1 MNRYGIIGLLLWV
14 FFPLVASAQIP
25 DSIAGPLTALACR
38 VEQFGKALPQ
48 EKVALHLD
56 NTSYYQGDDI
66 WFQCYVVAS
75 GLNRPTEWSKTLY
88 VELLNPG
95 GEIVSKQILPVRNG
109 RCHGHFALTQL
120 PFYSGFYEV
129 RAYTKYMLNFD
140 EASVFSRIIPVF
152 DKPEVPGNYVEKEI
166 SPRAG
171 KYPQERKRPRKE
183 KKLNLR
189 FYPEGG
195 YLVKDVPVRVA
206 FEATD
211 AYGNPV
217 DVSGRV
223 VDKEG
228 RECLTFAAGHEG
240 KGSFTYTAG
249 EEEGRAEVIWNE
261 KRYRFD
267 LPEAREQGF
276 ACSVDN
282 LSSPDSLLVT
292 VQKNAR
298 TPGCV
303 LGMAV
308 IGGGQL
314 YHFSMLTVTRSRPVR
329 FGLDKRNL
337 PVGVVQVVWFD
348 PSGRLVAD
356 RLIFVGQPDTLSVAV
371 RSDKAAYQPYDSIRL
386 DVEVRDTE
394 GRPVQ
399 APLSVSVRDG
409 WQEVENRH
417 SLLTDLLL
425 MSDIKGYVHRPAWYF
440 ESGDL
445 AHRRA
450 LDELLMVQG
459 WRRYDWESM
468 AGVRPF
474 DLKYLP
480 EQGIELHG
488 TVVSMVRSKPRAGVE
503 VSSFLS
509 SPGEDPETG
518 RQQSFGLF
526 TTDSLGRFSF
536 VSQIEGKWNLILA
549 VTKEGKKKDHRI
561 VLDRVFAPA
570 PRMYPLAEMQVRVP
584 GGEQKVAPSSD
595 EQADTVQVEEDY
607 NLFLQAYED
616 SLRRLGIDEK
626 IHHLDE
632 VEVKARKRDK
642 ASDVYQARTKSIA
655 YYDVASEMDD
665 IQDRNG
671 FVGDD
676 IHELMRNMNPDF
688 YTQFSP
694 SGEEYL
700 FYKGRLALFVIN
712 YERTRHEEMDFNK
725 YRSLT
730 LESIKSIYISEDL
743 GTMCRYADPRFT
755 PMNIDKLYGCVVL
768 IETKPEGEI
777 PAKGAKGVR
786 KTWLEGYSK
795 VKEFYSP
802 DYRVLPREEDYRRTL
817 YWQPELMTD
826 EQGRATVRFFNNS
839 RCRRPRVTVN
849 VLDSDGRIGSLEQ

>member
-1 MNRYGIIGLLLWV
+1 MNRYGIMGLLLWV

-25 DSIAGPLTALACR
+25 DSIAGPLTALARR
-38 VEQFGKALPQ
+38 VEQFGEALPQ

-140 EASVFSRIIPVF
+140 EPSVFSRIIPVF

-217 DVSGRV
+217 DV
-223 VDKEG
+223 
-228 RECLTFAAGHEG
+228 
-240 KGSFTYTAG
+240 
-249 EEEGRAEVIWNE
+249 
-261 KRYRFD
+261 
-267 LPEAREQGF
+267 
-276 ACSVDN
+276 
-282 LSSPDSLLVT
+282 
-292 VQKNAR
+292 
-298 TPGCV
+298 
-303 LGMAV
+303 
-308 IGGGQL
+308 
-314 YHFSMLTVTRSRPVR
+314 
-329 FGLDKRNL
+329 
-337 PVGVVQVVWFD
+337 
-348 PSGRLVAD
+348 
-356 RLIFVGQPDTLSVAV
+356 SVAV

-488 TVVSMVRSKPRAGVE
+488 TVVSMVRSKPRAGME

-509 SPGEDPETG
+509 SPGEDPEVG

-584 GGEQKVAPSSD
+584 GGEQKVGPSAG
-595 EQADTVQVEEDY
+595 EPADTVQVEEDY

-655 YYDVASEMDD
+655 YYDVASEIDD

-676 IHELMRNMNPDF
+676 IHELMINMNPAF
-688 YTQFSP
+688 SRVHSP

-700 FYKGRLALFVIN
+700 FYKGRFALFVIN

-730 LESIKSIYISEDL
+730 LESIKSIYVSEDVM
-743 GTMCRYADPRFT
+743 TMCRYADPRFT

-777 PAKGAKGVR
+777 PVKGAKGVR

-839 RCRRPRVTVN
+839 RCRYPRVTVN

>member
-1 MNRYGIIGLLLWV
+1 MGLLLWV
-14 FFPLVASAQIP
+14 FFPLAASAQIP
-25 DSIAGPLTALACR
+25 DSIAGPLTALAHR

-166 SPRAG
+166 SPRVG

-228 RECLTFAAGHEG
+228 RECLTFTTGHEG

-249 EEEGRAEVIWNE
+249 EGEGRAEVIWNE

-298 TPGCV
+298 TPGSV

-314 YHFSMLTVTRSRPVR
+314 Y
-329 FGLDKRNL
+329 
-337 PVGVVQVVWFD
+337 
-348 PSGRLVAD
+348 
-356 RLIFVGQPDTLSVAV
+356 
-371 RSDKAAYQPYDSIRL
+371 
-386 DVEVRDTE
+386 
-394 GRPVQ
+394 
-399 APLSVSVRDG
+399 
-409 WQEVENRH
+409 
-417 SLLTDLLL
+417 
-425 MSDIKGYVHRPAWYF
+425 
-440 ESGDL
+440 
-445 AHRRA
+445 
-450 LDELLMVQG
+450 
-459 WRRYDWESM
+459 
-468 AGVRPF
+468 
-474 DLKYLP
+474 
-480 EQGIELHG
+480 
-488 TVVSMVRSKPRAGVE
+488 
-503 VSSFLS
+503 
-509 SPGEDPETG
+509 
-518 RQQSFGLF
+518 
-526 TTDSLGRFSF
+526 
-536 VSQIEGKWNLILA
+536 
-549 VTKEGKKKDHRI
+549 
-561 VLDRVFAPA
+561 LDRVFAPA

-595 EQADTVQVEEDY
+595 EQADTVRVEEDY

-826 EQGRATVRFFNNS
+826 EQGGATVRFFNNS
-839 RCRRPRVTVN
+839 RCRYPRVTVN

>member
-1 MNRYGIIGLLLWV
+1 MGLLLWV

-25 DSIAGPLTALACR
+25 DSIAGPLTALARR

-109 RCHGHFALTQL
+109 RFHGHFALTQL

-166 SPRAG
+166 SPRVG

-228 RECLTFAAGHEG
+228 RECLTFATGHEG
-240 KGSFTYTAG
+240 KGCFTYTAG

-282 LSSPDSLLVT
+282 LSSPD
-292 VQKNAR
+292 
-298 TPGCV
+298 
-303 LGMAV
+303 
-308 IGGGQL
+308 
-314 YHFSMLTVTRSRPVR
+314 
-329 FGLDKRNL
+329 
-337 PVGVVQVVWFD
+337 
-348 PSGRLVAD
+348 
-356 RLIFVGQPDTLSVAV
+356 
-371 RSDKAAYQPYDSIRL
+371 
-386 DVEVRDTE
+386 
-394 GRPVQ
+394 
-399 APLSVSVRDG
+399 
-409 WQEVENRH
+409 

-509 SPGEDPETG
+509 SPGEDPEVG

-584 GGEQKVAPSSD
+584 GEEQKVGPSAD
-595 EQADTVQVEEDY
+595 EPADTVQVEEDY

-839 RCRRPRVTVN
+839 RCRYPRVTVY

>member
-1 MNRYGIIGLLLWV
+1 MNRYGIMGLLLWGV
-14 FFPLVASAQIP
+14 FPLAALAQIP
-25 DSIAGPLTALACR
+25 DSIAGPLTALARR

-66 WFQCYVVAS
+66 WFQCYVVGS

-152 DKPEVPGNYVEKEI
+152 DKPEVPGHYVEKEI
-166 SPRAG
+166 SPRVG

-217 DVSGRV
+217 DVSGCV
-223 VDKEG
+223 MDEEG
-228 RECLTFAAGHEG
+228 RECLTFATGHEG

-249 EEEGRAEVIWNE
+249 EEESQAEVIWNE

-329 FGLDKRNL
+329 FGLDKRDL
-337 PVGVVQVVWFD
+337 PVGVAQVVWFD

-356 RLIFVGQPDTLSVAV
+356 RLIFAGQPDTLSVAV

-386 DVEVRDTE
+386 DVEVRDAE

-445 AHRRA
+445 ANRRA

-509 SPGEDPETG
+509 SPGEDPEAG

-549 VTKEGKKKDHRI
+549 VTEKGKKKDHRI

-570 PRMYPLAEMQVRVP
+570 PRMYPLAEMQIRVS
-584 GGEQKVAPSSD
+584 GSEQKIGPSAD
-595 EQADTVQVEEDY
+595 EPADTVLVEEDY

-688 YTQFSP
+688 YTEFSP

-700 FYKGRLALFVIN
+700 FYKGRFALFVIN

-725 YRSLT
+725 YRHLT
-730 LESIKSIYISEDL
+730 LESIKSIYVSEDVM
-743 GTMCRYADPRFT
+743 TMCRYADPRFT

-777 PAKGAKGVR
+777 PVKGAKGVR

-826 EQGRATVRFFNNS
+826 EQGRVTVRFFNNS

>member
-1 MNRYGIIGLLLWV
+1 MGLLLWV

-25 DSIAGPLTALACR
+25 DSIAGPLTSLARR

-75 GLNRPTEWSKTLY
+75 GLNRPTGWSKTLY

-195 YLVKDVPVRVA
+195 YLVKNVPVRVA

-217 DVSGRV
+217 DV
-223 VDKEG
+223 
-228 RECLTFAAGHEG
+228 
-240 KGSFTYTAG
+240 
-249 EEEGRAEVIWNE
+249 
-261 KRYRFD
+261 
-267 LPEAREQGF
+267 
-276 ACSVDN
+276 
-282 LSSPDSLLVT
+282 
-292 VQKNAR
+292 
-298 TPGCV
+298 
-303 LGMAV
+303 
-308 IGGGQL
+308 
-314 YHFSMLTVTRSRPVR
+314 
-329 FGLDKRNL
+329 
-337 PVGVVQVVWFD
+337 
-348 PSGRLVAD
+348 
-356 RLIFVGQPDTLSVAV
+356 SVAV

-386 DVEVRDTE
+386 DVEVRDAE

-445 AHRRA
+445 VHRRA

-509 SPGEDPETG
+509 SPGEDPEVG

-536 VSQIEGKWNLILA
+536 VSQIEWKWNLILA
-549 VTKEGKKKDHRI
+549 VTEKGKKKDYRI

-584 GGEQKVAPSSD
+584 GEEQKVGPSAD
-595 EQADTVQVEEDY
+595 EPADTVQVEEDY

-730 LESIKSIYISEDL
+730 LESIKSICISEDL

-826 EQGRATVRFFNNS
+826 EQGCATVRFFNNS
-839 RCRRPRVTVN
+839 RCRCPRVTVN

>member
-1 MNRYGIIGLLLWV
+1 MNRYGIMGLLLWV

-25 DSIAGPLTALACR
+25 DSIAGPLTALARR
-38 VEQFGKALPQ
+38 VEQFGEALPQ

-75 GLNRPTEWSKTLY
+75 GLNRPTGWSKTLY

-152 DKPEVPGNYVEKEI
+152 DKPAVPGNYVEKEI

-228 RECLTFAAGHEG
+228 CECLTFTTGHEG

-267 LPEAREQGF
+267 LPEA
-276 ACSVDN
+276 
-282 LSSPDSLLVT
+282 
-292 VQKNAR
+292 
-298 TPGCV
+298 
-303 LGMAV
+303 
-308 IGGGQL
+308 
-314 YHFSMLTVTRSRPVR
+314 
-329 FGLDKRNL
+329 
-337 PVGVVQVVWFD
+337 
-348 PSGRLVAD
+348 
-356 RLIFVGQPDTLSVAV
+356 
-371 RSDKAAYQPYDSIRL
+371 
-386 DVEVRDTE
+386 
-394 GRPVQ
+394 
-399 APLSVSVRDG
+399 
-409 WQEVENRH
+409 
-417 SLLTDLLL
+417 
-425 MSDIKGYVHRPAWYF
+425 
-440 ESGDL
+440 
-445 AHRRA
+445 
-450 LDELLMVQG
+450 
-459 WRRYDWESM
+459 
-468 AGVRPF
+468 
-474 DLKYLP
+474 
-480 EQGIELHG
+480 
-488 TVVSMVRSKPRAGVE
+488 
-503 VSSFLS
+503 
-509 SPGEDPETG
+509 

-561 VLDRVFAPA
+561 VLDRVFAPV

-595 EQADTVQVEEDY
+595 EPADTVQVEEDY

-802 DYRVLPREEDYRRTL
+802 DYRVLP
-817 YWQPELMTD
+817 
-826 EQGRATVRFFNNS
+826 VRKITAGHCTGS
-839 RCRRPRVTVN
+839 RN
-849 VLDSDGRIGSLEQ
+849 

>member
-1 MNRYGIIGLLLWV
+1 MGLLLWV
-14 FFPLVASAQIP
+14 FFPLAASAQIP
-25 DSIAGPLTALACR
+25 DSIAGPLTALAHR

-109 RCHGHFALTQL
+109 RCHGHFALMQL

-166 SPRAG
+166 SPRVG

-228 RECLTFAAGHEG
+228 RECLTFATGHEG
-240 KGSFTYTAG
+240 KGCFTYTAG

-282 LSSPDSLLVT
+282 LSSPD
-292 VQKNAR
+292 
-298 TPGCV
+298 
-303 LGMAV
+303 
-308 IGGGQL
+308 
-314 YHFSMLTVTRSRPVR
+314 
-329 FGLDKRNL
+329 
-337 PVGVVQVVWFD
+337 
-348 PSGRLVAD
+348 
-356 RLIFVGQPDTLSVAV
+356 
-371 RSDKAAYQPYDSIRL
+371 
-386 DVEVRDTE
+386 
-394 GRPVQ
+394 
-399 APLSVSVRDG
+399 
-409 WQEVENRH
+409 

-509 SPGEDPETG
+509 SPGEDPEVG

-549 VTKEGKKKDHRI
+549 VTEKGKKKDYRI

-826 EQGRATVRFFNNS
+826 EQGGATVRFFNNS
-839 RCRRPRVTVN
+839 RCRYPRVTVN

>member
-1 MNRYGIIGLLLWV
+1 MNRYGIMGLLLWV

-25 DSIAGPLTALACR
+25 DSIAGPLTALARR
-38 VEQFGKALPQ
+38 VEQFGEALPQ

-75 GLNRPTEWSKTLY
+75 GLNRPTGWSKTLY

-152 DKPEVPGNYVEKEI
+152 DKPEVPGHYVEKEI
-166 SPRAG
+166 SPRVG

-189 FYPEGG
+189 F

-228 RECLTFAAGHEG
+228 HGCLTFTTGHEG

-249 EEEGRAEVIWNE
+249 EGEGRAEVIWNE

-292 VQKNAR
+292 VQKNSR
-298 TPGCV
+298 TPGSV

-314 YHFSMLTVTRSRPVR
+314 Y
-329 FGLDKRNL
+329 
-337 PVGVVQVVWFD
+337 
-348 PSGRLVAD
+348 
-356 RLIFVGQPDTLSVAV
+356 
-371 RSDKAAYQPYDSIRL
+371 
-386 DVEVRDTE
+386 
-394 GRPVQ
+394 
-399 APLSVSVRDG
+399 
-409 WQEVENRH
+409 
-417 SLLTDLLL
+417 
-425 MSDIKGYVHRPAWYF
+425 
-440 ESGDL
+440 
-445 AHRRA
+445 
-450 LDELLMVQG
+450 
-459 WRRYDWESM
+459 
-468 AGVRPF
+468 
-474 DLKYLP
+474 
-480 EQGIELHG
+480 
-488 TVVSMVRSKPRAGVE
+488 
-503 VSSFLS
+503 
-509 SPGEDPETG
+509 
-518 RQQSFGLF
+518 
-526 TTDSLGRFSF
+526 
-536 VSQIEGKWNLILA
+536 
-549 VTKEGKKKDHRI
+549 
-561 VLDRVFAPA
+561 LDRVFAPA

-595 EQADTVQVEEDY
+595 EPADTVQVEEDY

-676 IHELMRNMNPDF
+676 IHELMINMNPAF
-688 YTQFSP
+688 SRVHSP

-700 FYKGRLALFVIN
+700 FYKGRFALFVVN

-725 YRSLT
+725 YRHLT

-826 EQGRATVRFFNNS
+826 EQGCATVRFFNNS
-839 RCRRPRVTVN
+839 RCRYPRVTVN
-849 VLDSDGRIGSLEQ
+849 VLDSDGRIGSLE

>member
-1 MNRYGIIGLLLWV
+1 MNRYGIMGLLLWV
-14 FFPLVASAQIP
+14 FFPLAASAQIP
-25 DSIAGPLTALACR
+25 DSIAGPLTALARR
-38 VEQFGKALPQ
+38 VEQFGKVLPQ

-66 WFQCYVVAS
+66 WFQCYVVSS

-195 YLVKDVPVRVA
+195 YLVKNVPVRVA

-228 RECLTFAAGHEG
+228 RECLTFATGHEG

-249 EEEGRAEVIWNE
+249 EEESQAEVIWNE

-298 TPGCV
+298 TPGSV

-329 FGLDKRNL
+329 FGLDKRDL
-337 PVGVVQVVWFD
+337 PVGVAQVVWFD

-356 RLIFVGQPDTLSVAV
+356 RLIFAGQPDTLSVAV

-386 DVEVRDTE
+386 DVEVRDAE

-459 WRRYDWESM
+459 WRRYNWESM

-509 SPGEDPETG
+509 SPGEDPEVG

-549 VTKEGKKKDHRI
+549 VTEKGKKKDHRI

-570 PRMYPLAEMQVRVP
+570 PCMYPLAEMQVRVS
-584 GGEQKVAPSSD
+584 GSEQKVGPSAD
-595 EQADTVQVEEDY
+595 EPADTVQVEEDY

-671 FVGDD
+671 FIGDD
-676 IHELMRNMNPDF
+676 IHELMIGMNPAF
-688 YTQFSP
+688 SRVYSP

-700 FYKGRLALFVIN
+700 FYKGRFALFVVN
-712 YERTRHEEMDFNK
+712 YERTRHEELDFNK
-725 YRSLT
+725 YRNLA
-730 LESIKSIYISEDL
+730 LESIKSIYISEDVM
-743 GTMCRYADPRFT
+743 TICRYADPRFT

-768 IETKPEGEI
+768 IETKPEGEV
-777 PAKGAKGVR
+777 PVKGAKGVR
-786 KTWLEGYSK
+786 KTWLEGYSR

-826 EQGRATVRFFNNS
+826 GQGRATVRLFNNS
-839 RCRRPRVTVN
+839 RCCRPRVTVS
-849 VLDSDGRIGSLEQ
+849 VLDADGRIGGLER

>member
-1 MNRYGIIGLLLWV
+1 
-14 FFPLVASAQIP
+14 
-25 DSIAGPLTALACR
+25 
-38 VEQFGKALPQ
+38 
-48 EKVALHLD
+48 
-56 NTSYYQGDDI
+56 
-66 WFQCYVVAS
+66 
-75 GLNRPTEWSKTLY
+75 
-88 VELLNPG
+88 
-95 GEIVSKQILPVRNG
+95 
-109 RCHGHFALTQL
+109 
-120 PFYSGFYEV
+120 
-129 RAYTKYMLNFD
+129 
-140 EASVFSRIIPVF
+140 
-152 DKPEVPGNYVEKEI
+152 
-166 SPRAG
+166 
-171 KYPQERKRPRKE
+171 
-183 KKLNLR
+183 
-189 FYPEGG
+189 
-195 YLVKDVPVRVA
+195 
-206 FEATD
+206 
-211 AYGNPV
+211 
-217 DVSGRV
+217 
-223 VDKEG
+223 
-228 RECLTFAAGHEG
+228 
-240 KGSFTYTAG
+240 
-249 EEEGRAEVIWNE
+249 
-261 KRYRFD
+261 
-267 LPEAREQGF
+267 
-276 ACSVDN
+276 
-282 LSSPDSLLVT
+282 
-292 VQKNAR
+292 
-298 TPGCV
+298 
-303 LGMAV
+303 
-308 IGGGQL
+308 
-314 YHFSMLTVTRSRPVR
+314 MLTVTRSRPVR

-337 PVGVVQVVWFD
+337 PVGVAQVVWFD

-356 RLIFVGQPDTLSVAV
+356 RLIFAGQPDTLSVAV

-386 DVEVRDTE
+386 DVEVRDAE

-509 SPGEDPETG
+509 SPGEDPEAG

-549 VTKEGKKKDHRI
+549 VTEKGKKKDHRI
-561 VLDRVFAPA
+561 VLDRVFAPV

-595 EQADTVQVEEDY
+595 EPADTVQVEEDY

-688 YTQFSP
+688 YTEFSP

-700 FYKGRLALFVIN
+700 FYKGRFALFVIN

-725 YRSLT
+725 YRHLT
-730 LESIKSIYISEDL
+730 LESIKSIYVSEDVM
-743 GTMCRYADPRFT
+743 TMCRYADPRFT
-755 PMNIDKLYGCVVL
+755 PMNIDKLYSCVVL

-826 EQGRATVRFFNNS
+826 EQGCATVRFFNNS
-839 RCRRPRVTVN
+839 RCRCPRVTVN

>member
-1 MNRYGIIGLLLWV
+1 M
-14 FFPLVASAQIP
+14 
-25 DSIAGPLTALACR
+25 GPLTALAHR

-166 SPRAG
+166 SPRVG

-228 RECLTFAAGHEG
+228 CECLTFTTGHEG

-249 EEEGRAEVIWNE
+249 EGEGRAEVIWNE

-298 TPGCV
+298 
-303 LGMAV
+303 
-308 IGGGQL
+308 
-314 YHFSMLTVTRSRPVR
+314 SRPVR
-329 FGLDKRNL
+329 FGLDKRDL
-337 PVGVVQVVWFD
+337 PVGVAQVVWFD

-356 RLIFVGQPDTLSVAV
+356 RLIFAGQPDTLSVAV

-386 DVEVRDTE
+386 DVEVRDAE
-394 GRPVQ
+394 GRPC
-399 APLSVSVRDG
+399 
-409 WQEVENRH
+409 
-417 SLLTDLLL
+417 
-425 MSDIKGYVHRPAWYF
+425 
-440 ESGDL
+440 
-445 AHRRA
+445 
-450 LDELLMVQG
+450 
-459 WRRYDWESM
+459 
-468 AGVRPF
+468 
-474 DLKYLP
+474 
-480 EQGIELHG
+480 
-488 TVVSMVRSKPRAGVE
+488 
-503 VSSFLS
+503 
-509 SPGEDPETG
+509 
-518 RQQSFGLF
+518 
-526 TTDSLGRFSF
+526 
-536 VSQIEGKWNLILA
+536 
-549 VTKEGKKKDHRI
+549 
-561 VLDRVFAPA
+561 
-570 PRMYPLAEMQVRVP
+570 
-584 GGEQKVAPSSD
+584 
-595 EQADTVQVEEDY
+595 
-607 NLFLQAYED
+607 
-616 SLRRLGIDEK
+616 RRLSRFPCATAG
-626 IHHLDE
+626 
-632 VEVKARKRDK
+632 RRW
-642 ASDVYQARTKSIA
+642 RT
-655 YYDVASEMDD
+655 
-665 IQDRNG
+665 
-671 FVGDD
+671 
-676 IHELMRNMNPDF
+676 
-688 YTQFSP
+688 
-694 SGEEYL
+694 
-700 FYKGRLALFVIN
+700 
-712 YERTRHEEMDFNK
+712 
-725 YRSLT
+725 
-730 LESIKSIYISEDL
+730 
-743 GTMCRYADPRFT
+743 
-755 PMNIDKLYGCVVL
+755 
-768 IETKPEGEI
+768 
-777 PAKGAKGVR
+777 
-786 KTWLEGYSK
+786 
-795 VKEFYSP
+795 
-802 DYRVLPREEDYRRTL
+802 
-817 YWQPELMTD
+817 
-826 EQGRATVRFFNNS
+826 ATA
-839 RCRRPRVTVN
+839 C
-849 VLDSDGRIGSLEQ
+849 

>member
-1 MNRYGIIGLLLWV
+1 M
-14 FFPLVASAQIP
+14 
-25 DSIAGPLTALACR
+25 
-38 VEQFGKALPQ
+38 
-48 EKVALHLD
+48 
-56 NTSYYQGDDI
+56 
-66 WFQCYVVAS
+66 
-75 GLNRPTEWSKTLY
+75 
-88 VELLNPG
+88 
-95 GEIVSKQILPVRNG
+95 
-109 RCHGHFALTQL
+109 
-120 PFYSGFYEV
+120 
-129 RAYTKYMLNFD
+129 
-140 EASVFSRIIPVF
+140 
-152 DKPEVPGNYVEKEI
+152 
-166 SPRAG
+166 
-171 KYPQERKRPRKE
+171 
-183 KKLNLR
+183 
-189 FYPEGG
+189 
-195 YLVKDVPVRVA
+195 
-206 FEATD
+206 
-211 AYGNPV
+211 
-217 DVSGRV
+217 
-223 VDKEG
+223 
-228 RECLTFAAGHEG
+228 
-240 KGSFTYTAG
+240 
-249 EEEGRAEVIWNE
+249 
-261 KRYRFD
+261 
-267 LPEAREQGF
+267 
-276 ACSVDN
+276 
-282 LSSPDSLLVT
+282 
-292 VQKNAR
+292 
-298 TPGCV
+298 
-303 LGMAV
+303 
-308 IGGGQL
+308 
-314 YHFSMLTVTRSRPVR
+314 
-329 FGLDKRNL
+329 
-337 PVGVVQVVWFD
+337 
-348 PSGRLVAD
+348 
-356 RLIFVGQPDTLSVAV
+356 
-371 RSDKAAYQPYDSIRL
+371 
-386 DVEVRDTE
+386 
-394 GRPVQ
+394 
-399 APLSVSVRDG
+399 RDG

-509 SPGEDPETG
+509 SPGEDPEAG

-561 VLDRVFAPA
+561 VLDRVFAPV
-570 PRMYPLAEMQVRVP
+570 PRMYQLAEMQVRVP

-595 EQADTVQVEEDY
+595 EPADTVQVEEDY

-712 YERTRHEEMDFNK
+712 YESTRHEEMDFNK
-725 YRSLT
+725 YRHLT

-802 DYRVLPREEDYRRTL
+802 DYRVLPREEDCRRTL

-839 RCRRPRVTVN
+839 RCRYPRVTVY
-849 VLDSDGRIGSLEQ
+849 VLDSDGRIGSLE

>member
-1 MNRYGIIGLLLWV
+1 MNRYGIMGLLLWV

-25 DSIAGPLTALACR
+25 DSIAGPLTALARR
-38 VEQFGKALPQ
+38 VEQFGEALPQ

-75 GLNRPTEWSKTLY
+75 GLNRPTGWSKTLY

-152 DKPEVPGNYVEKEI
+152 DKPEVPGHYVEKEI
-166 SPRAG
+166 SPRVG

-228 RECLTFAAGHEG
+228 HGCLTFATGHEG
-240 KGSFTYTAG
+240 KGSFTYTVG

-282 LSSPDSLLVT
+282 LSSPD
-292 VQKNAR
+292 
-298 TPGCV
+298 
-303 LGMAV
+303 
-308 IGGGQL
+308 
-314 YHFSMLTVTRSRPVR
+314 
-329 FGLDKRNL
+329 
-337 PVGVVQVVWFD
+337 
-348 PSGRLVAD
+348 
-356 RLIFVGQPDTLSVAV
+356 
-371 RSDKAAYQPYDSIRL
+371 
-386 DVEVRDTE
+386 
-394 GRPVQ
+394 
-399 APLSVSVRDG
+399 
-409 WQEVENRH
+409 

-509 SPGEDPETG
+509 SPGEDPEAG

-570 PRMYPLAEMQVRVP
+570 PRMYPLAEMQIRVP

-725 YRSLT
+725 YRHLT

-826 EQGRATVRFFNNS
+826 EQGCATVRFFNNS
-839 RCRRPRVTVN
+839 RCRYPRVTVN

>member
-152 DKPEVPGNYVEKEI
+152 DKPEVPGHYVEKEI

-171 KYPQERKRPRKE
+171 KYPQERKRSRKE
-183 KKLNLR
+183 KKLNLH

-228 RECLTFAAGHEG
+228 RECLTFATGHEG

-249 EEEGRAEVIWNE
+249 EEESQAEVIWNE

-276 ACSVDN
+276 ACSVNN
-282 LSSPDSLLVT
+282 LSSPD
-292 VQKNAR
+292 
-298 TPGCV
+298 
-303 LGMAV
+303 
-308 IGGGQL
+308 
-314 YHFSMLTVTRSRPVR
+314 
-329 FGLDKRNL
+329 
-337 PVGVVQVVWFD
+337 
-348 PSGRLVAD
+348 
-356 RLIFVGQPDTLSVAV
+356 
-371 RSDKAAYQPYDSIRL
+371 
-386 DVEVRDTE
+386 
-394 GRPVQ
+394 
-399 APLSVSVRDG
+399 
-409 WQEVENRH
+409 

-480 EQGIELHG
+480 EQGIEMHG

-509 SPGEDPETG
+509 SPGEDPEVG

>member
-1 MNRYGIIGLLLWV
+1 MGLLLWV

-25 DSIAGPLTALACR
+25 DSIAGPLTALARR

-166 SPRAG
+166 SPRVG

-228 RECLTFAAGHEG
+228 RECLTFATGHEG
-240 KGSFTYTAG
+240 KGCFTYTAG

-282 LSSPDSLLVT
+282 LSSPDSLL
-292 VQKNAR
+292 
-298 TPGCV
+298 
-303 LGMAV
+303 
-308 IGGGQL
+308 
-314 YHFSMLTVTRSRPVR
+314 
-329 FGLDKRNL
+329 
-337 PVGVVQVVWFD
+337 
-348 PSGRLVAD
+348 
-356 RLIFVGQPDTLSVAV
+356 
-371 RSDKAAYQPYDSIRL
+371 
-386 DVEVRDTE
+386 
-394 GRPVQ
+394 
-399 APLSVSVRDG
+399 
-409 WQEVENRH
+409 
-417 SLLTDLLL
+417 TDLLL

-445 AHRRA
+445 VHRRA

-488 TVVSMVRSKPRAGVE
+488 TVVSMVRSKPRVGVE

-509 SPGEDPETG
+509 SPGEDPEAG

-595 EQADTVQVEEDY
+595 EPADTVQVEEDY
-607 NLFLQAYED
+607 NLFLRAYED

-676 IHELMRNMNPDF
+676 IHELMINMNPAF
-688 YTQFSP
+688 SRVHSP

-700 FYKGRLALFVIN
+700 FYKGRFALFVIN

-730 LESIKSIYISEDL
+730 LESIKSIYVSEDVM
-743 GTMCRYADPRFT
+743 TMCRYADPRFT

-777 PAKGAKGVR
+777 PVKGAKGVR

-826 EQGRATVRFFNNS
+826 EQGRATVRLFNNS

>member
-1 MNRYGIIGLLLWV
+1 M
-14 FFPLVASAQIP
+14 
-25 DSIAGPLTALACR
+25 
-38 VEQFGKALPQ
+38 
-48 EKVALHLD
+48 
-56 NTSYYQGDDI
+56 
-66 WFQCYVVAS
+66 
-75 GLNRPTEWSKTLY
+75 
-88 VELLNPG
+88 
-95 GEIVSKQILPVRNG
+95 
-109 RCHGHFALTQL
+109 
-120 PFYSGFYEV
+120 
-129 RAYTKYMLNFD
+129 
-140 EASVFSRIIPVF
+140 
-152 DKPEVPGNYVEKEI
+152 
-166 SPRAG
+166 
-171 KYPQERKRPRKE
+171 
-183 KKLNLR
+183 
-189 FYPEGG
+189 
-195 YLVKDVPVRVA
+195 
-206 FEATD
+206 
-211 AYGNPV
+211 
-217 DVSGRV
+217 
-223 VDKEG
+223 
-228 RECLTFAAGHEG
+228 
-240 KGSFTYTAG
+240 
-249 EEEGRAEVIWNE
+249 
-261 KRYRFD
+261 
-267 LPEAREQGF
+267 
-276 ACSVDN
+276 
-282 LSSPDSLLVT
+282 
-292 VQKNAR
+292 
-298 TPGCV
+298 
-303 LGMAV
+303 
-308 IGGGQL
+308 
-314 YHFSMLTVTRSRPVR
+314 
-329 FGLDKRNL
+329 
-337 PVGVVQVVWFD
+337 
-348 PSGRLVAD
+348 
-356 RLIFVGQPDTLSVAV
+356 
-371 RSDKAAYQPYDSIRL
+371 
-386 DVEVRDTE
+386 
-394 GRPVQ
+394 
-399 APLSVSVRDG
+399 RDG

-509 SPGEDPETG
+509 SPGEDPEVG
-518 RQQSFGLF
+518 RQQSFDLF

-536 VSQIEGKWNLILA
+536 VSQIEGEWNLILA

-584 GGEQKVAPSSD
+584 GGEQKVGPSAD
-595 EQADTVQVEEDY
+595 EPADTVQVEEDY

-642 ASDVYQARTKSIA
+642 ASDIYQARTKSIA

-676 IHELMRNMNPDF
+676 IHELMIGMNPAF
-688 YTQFSP
+688 SRVYSP

-700 FYKGRLALFVIN
+700 FYKGRFALFVIN

-725 YRSLT
+725 YRHLT

-839 RCRRPRVTVN
+839 RCRYPRVTVN